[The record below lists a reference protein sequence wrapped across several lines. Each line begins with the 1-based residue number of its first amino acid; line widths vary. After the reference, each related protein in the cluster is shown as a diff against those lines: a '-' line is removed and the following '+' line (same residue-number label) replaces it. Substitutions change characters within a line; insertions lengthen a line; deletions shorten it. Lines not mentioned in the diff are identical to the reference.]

1 MNPSNQELMKVSMEK
16 TSDVASDVNKQELLK
31 QFEGV
36 KRITQIGLILTWVVF
51 VCYEYNQGIQFLSI
65 LKTLLFSV
73 ITWQLW
79 WIEPQK

>member
-16 TSDVASDVNKQELLK
+16 TSDVASDANKQELLK